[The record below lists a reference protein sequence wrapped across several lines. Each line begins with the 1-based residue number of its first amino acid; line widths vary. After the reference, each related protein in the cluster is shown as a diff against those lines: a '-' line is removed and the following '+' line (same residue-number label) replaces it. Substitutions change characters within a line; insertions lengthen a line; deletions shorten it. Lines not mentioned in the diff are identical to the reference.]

1 MKQIRLNKY
10 TLKVENCGECP
21 ICDAPFWY
29 CSLKADVREK
39 NITAGT
45 PQIVHLRFTRRKYE
59 TNQIET

>member
-45 PQIVHLRFTRRKYE
+45 PPDCPLEVYE
-59 TNQIET
+59 EEI